1 MNVVFIVPT
10 GIGAEIGGHAGDASP
25 AANLIASVCDTLITH
40 PNVYNA
46 SDINTMPDNC
56 LYVEGSML
64 DQFLAGRI
72 GLERVRSNRIAVAV
86 NGPAKADTINAVS
99 AARATL
105 GIDAF
110 IIELDTP
117 LEMVAGFTDTGRAL
131 GEVRGVGALCEQVN
145 KYQFDALAVATPIEV
160 STEIALNYF
169 HNGGVNPWGG
179 VEALAS
185 SQISSELKC
194 PVAHA
199 PVDTGVFDTFKEVAD
214 PRLSAEM
221 VSIAYLYCVLKGLH
235 KAPVIGTE
243 VTRKD
248 VDCVIVPNG
257 CYGPPHREALKHNI
271 SVIVVREN
279 RTIYPDHMPEKS
291 EFIYVDSY
299 LEAAGVVAAMRIGV
313 SIGAVRRP
321 LKPTQIIR
329 SRAR

>member
-64 DQFLAGRI
+64 DRFLAGDI
-72 GLERVRSNRIAVAV
+72 GLERVKSNRVLVAV
-86 NGPAKADTINAVS
+86 NGPAKADTVNAVS

-105 GIDAF
+105 GMDAF
-110 IIELDTP
+110 IVELNTP
-117 LEMVAGFTDTGRAL
+117 LEMVAQFNSEGRAL
-131 GEVRGVGALCEQVN
+131 GEVRGVGSLCKQIN
-145 KYQFDALAVATPIEV
+145 QYRFDALAVATPIEV
-160 STEIALNYF
+160 STETALNYF

-179 VEALAS
+179 VEALVS

-199 PVDTGVFDTFKEVAD
+199 PVDTGIFDTFKEIAD

-221 VSIAYLYCVLKGLH
+221 ISIAYLHCVLKGLH
-235 KAPVIGTE
+235 KAPVIGLDIINS
-243 VTRKD
+243 D

-257 CYGPPHREALKHNI
+257 CFGPPHRLALRAGI
-271 SVIVVREN
+271 PVIVVREN
-279 RTIYPDHMPEKS
+279 KTIYPDHAPEKL
-291 EFIYVDSY
+291 EFTYVNNY
-299 LEAAGVVAAMRIGV
+299 LEAAGVVAAMGAGI
-313 SIGAVRRP
+313 SIEAIRRP
-321 LKPTQIIR
+321 LDPTQIIR
-329 SRAR
+329 SVE